1 MRYRKWLAA
10 LLTAA
15 TLSLPPVS
23 EARESHFEGGAEEIE
38 DYPVQTQDNGVHA
51 WDETDDRAD
60 DWFTD
65 SSKKED
71 YGSDSDDENGTGE
84 DEEEKKKKARFIE
97 ICRDESFIYKMDRK
111 TAHYTRIPHTIDEK
125 MIDVWVKL
133 EPLEYAPGEYTYP
146 PKYYL
151 EHYLI
156 RPKRKQI
163 QFLCEMEVTGRPGND
178 AAEDKI
184 YDPRRWERLIPGSI
198 EDTIF
203 HAILQYKG
211 KIHDES
217 TANGKSVR
225 DFVENTFNISL

>member
-1 MRYRKWLAA
+1 MRYGKWLAGLLAAAMLA
-10 LLTAA
+10 LP
-15 TLSLPPVS
+15 SGG
-23 EARESHFEGGAEEIE
+23 EARESHFEGGSEEIE
-38 DYPVQTQDNGVHA
+38 DEPIETKDTREAAWEESEVH
-51 WDETDDRAD
+51 AD
-60 DWFTD
+60 DWFTNP
-65 SSKKED
+65 SKKED
-71 YGSDSDDENGTGE
+71 YGSDEDDGSGTDE

-133 EPLEYAPGEYTYP
+133 EPLETAPGEYTYP

-163 QFLCEMEVTGRPGND
+163 QFLCEMEVSGRPGND

-198 EDTIF
+198 EDTIY

-211 KIHDES
+211 KIYDES
-217 TANGKSVR
+217 TANGKSAR
-225 DFVENTFNISL
+225 DYIENTFNISL